1 MTILRHACAIA
12 LAVTVLWAMPTA
24 AAPAS
29 LAFTVLKD
37 GKPIGEES
45 YTFDDDPDGALT
57 VEVRTRTDV
66 QVLFLSFHYDHQR
79 TEVWE
84 NGVLTRMTAKTD
96 DDGALHKIALVR
108 EDGGYR
114 VEVDGTI
121 RHEALDVLPLTLWTP
136 KVLERPRV
144 LSIIDAKPYAESVKR
159 VGTEQLDGRE
169 AVKYEMSGGIDR
181 ALWYTP
187 DGELL
192 KVQFTR
198 SGYNIEYVRK

>member
-1 MTILRHACAIA
+1 M
-12 LAVTVLWAMPTA
+12 
-24 AAPAS
+24 
-29 LAFTVLKD
+29 
-37 GKPIGEES
+37 
-45 YTFDDDPDGALT
+45 
-57 VEVRTRTDV
+57 
-66 QVLFLSFHYDHQR
+66 
-79 TEVWE
+79 
-84 NGVLTRMTAKTD
+84 
-96 DDGALHKIALVR
+96 VR

-144 LSIIDAKPYAESVKR
+144 LSIIDAKPYAVSVKR